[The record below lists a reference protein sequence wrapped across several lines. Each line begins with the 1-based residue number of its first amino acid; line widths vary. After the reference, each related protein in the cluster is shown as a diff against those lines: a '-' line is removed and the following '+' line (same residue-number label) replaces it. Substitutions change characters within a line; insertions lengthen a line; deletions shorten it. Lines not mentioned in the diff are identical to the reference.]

1 MQNLFA
7 DVLQQVLSGTCI
19 PCRRKEV
26 PMILSPSIL
35 AADFAK
41 LGEQIQ
47 QLDQAGAEYIHID
60 VMDGLFVPSISFGM
74 PVMECIRPL
83 TKRVFDVHLMIQEPV
98 RYIEQFVKAGADL
111 ITVHLEACADVAGTL
126 KKIHDCGV
134 KAGLS
139 IKPGTPVEQVLPY
152 LQDIDM
158 VLVMT
163 VEPGFGGQKFMP
175 DMIGKVQT
183 LRTAIE
189 EQHLSVDIE
198 VDGGINPETLPLV
211 LEAGANV
218 IVAGTAVL
226 RGDIAKNVEA
236 LRALA

>member
-1 MQNLFA
+1 
-7 DVLQQVLSGTCI
+7 
-19 PCRRKEV
+19 
-26 PMILSPSIL
+26 MILSPSIL
-35 AADFAK
+35 AANFAR

-47 QLDQAGAEYIHID
+47 LLDQAGAEYVHID

-83 TKRVFDVHLMIQEPV
+83 TKRVFDVHLMIQEPI

-111 ITVHLEACADVAGTL
+111 ITVHLEACEDVAATL
-126 KKIHDCGV
+126 QKIRDCGV
-134 KAGLS
+134 KVGLS
-139 IKPGTPVEQVLPY
+139 IKPNTPVEAVMPY
-152 LQDIDM
+152 LRDIDM

-175 DMIGKVQT
+175 DMIGKVET
-183 LRTAIE
+183 LRERIQE
-189 EQHLSVDIE
+189 EKLSVDIE
-198 VDGGINPETLPLV
+198 VDGGINKDTLPLV

-226 RGDIAKNVEA
+226 RGDIVKNVET
-236 LRALA
+236 LKGLE